1 MAALDR
7 QREVSTPAS
16 AAPASIH
23 AVSTGGV
30 LLAAG
35 GAVLFSSKSI
45 FIKLAYALPG
55 LDGAAPIDAITLLT
69 LRMLFSMPFFVLIG
83 LWAGR
88 RAGIRPLA
96 RRDHAALI
104 GLGLVGYYFSS
115 YLDFIGL
122 QYISAALERL
132 ILYLF
137 PTFTILLSAWIY
149 KRSITPRIVLALA
162 VCYCGVGLVFGHDL
176 VASDASR
183 AIWIGGGF
191 VALSALTYALYLVLG
206 TELIARVGSTR
217 FTAYAMTVSSVAVIA
232 QFLLVHPLERLRL
245 PPEVY
250 RYGILLGLVSTVL
263 PTFIMAAALKRMGAS
278 HVALIG
284 ALGPI
289 STIGLGALML
299 GEHVNAWQLGG
310 AALVIAGVLMITIR
324 PGPR

>member
-1 MAALDR
+1 M
-7 QREVSTPAS
+7 
-16 AAPASIH
+16 
-23 AVSTGGV
+23 
-30 LLAAG
+30 
-35 GAVLFSSKSI
+35 
-45 FIKLAYALPG
+45 
-55 LDGAAPIDAITLLT
+55 
-69 LRMLFSMPFFVLIG
+69 LIG

-88 RAGIRPLA
+88 RAGIRPLE

-104 GLGLVGYYFSS
+104 GLGLLGYYFSS

-149 KRSITPRIVLALA
+149 KRKITARTVLALA
-162 VCYCGVGLVFGHDL
+162 VCYCGFGLVFGHDL
-176 VASDASR
+176 FASDASK
-183 AIWIGGGF
+183 AIWIGSAF

-217 FTAYAMTVSSVAVIA
+217 FTAYAMTVSSIAVIA
-232 QFLLVHPLERLRL
+232 QFAVVHPLERLRL
-245 PPEVY
+245 PPAVY
-250 RYGILLGLVSTVL
+250 GYGILLGLVATVL
-263 PTFIMAAALKRMGAS
+263 PTFIMAAALKRIGAN

-284 ALGPI
+284 AVGPI
-289 STIGLGALML
+289 STIALGALIL
-299 GEHVNAWQLGG
+299 GEHINAWQLGG